1 MSLDTIT
8 KGITAINAISDLP
21 DVKVALGETH

>member
-1 MSLDTIT
+1 IT
-8 KGITAINAISDLP
+8 AAINAISDLP